1 MNGLYFDFEKRDLV
15 IKADGSF
22 KTERI
27 DSQNCALIA
36 CSQVCRLT
44 APHVGEQLP
53 VKLYNRRMR
62 NAKRDISSA
71 IRAVE
76 RDGGKNVRIWIDENG
91 NLQFVAKYD

>member
-44 APHVGEQLP
+44 KPHVGEQLP
-53 VKLYNRRMR
+53 VKLYNRKTR
-62 NAKRDISSA
+62 NIGKVISSA
-71 IRAVE
+71 VRAVE
-76 RDGGKNVRIWIDENG
+76 RDGGKDVRIWIDDYG